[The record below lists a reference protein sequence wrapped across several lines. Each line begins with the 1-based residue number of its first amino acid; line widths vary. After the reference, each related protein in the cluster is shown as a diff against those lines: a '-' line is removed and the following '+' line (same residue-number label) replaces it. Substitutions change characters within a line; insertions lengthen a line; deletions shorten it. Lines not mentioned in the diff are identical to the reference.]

1 MKRLIPSLGLFCM
14 LLASSGFAQSL
25 PLDQAEIL
33 GRLAQGCW
41 PSYVAYLVK
50 TRGVSF
56 SWSPDFV
63 ERVKLAG
70 GEGILVGQL
79 FASDASEPS
88 HFFSHTDAFYDHLAK
103 CTELIHQGGIEQ
115 AEHECRA
122 SIEENPKSPWPLIAT
137 AKVLQL
143 EFTAGASPESAKKK
157 QEERAK
163 LLRHAA
169 ALAPNIASVHRDLAP
184 GLPPREAMTELQAAS
199 SLDNQRLELSEGSEL
214 TDQIQF
220 SMFRPREG
228 RPEIPASANEPVN
241 IDPELQRRI
250 QIEPNLASN
259 HVFLALR
266 NLQVGNLETAQ
277 SELREA
283 IRLEPDNPVLH
294 QSLAGYYFSQRNQEA
309 CLAEL
314 HENVRIVPFGMMPRM
329 VVAGV
334 LEEFGRTPEAIEEL
348 RSLLIGHPAAAE
360 PSDGLVEIY
369 LEHQDR
375 KSAIAELRRSLK
387 ASALT
392 FANEA
397 EFVEARFQ
405 DEERLADLLKEN
417 RELEAS
423 AEQYLFLLRFNPNY
437 LRLHNEYGNVLM
449 EERHLDEAISEFLQA
464 VDLNPDDA
472 DSQIFLGTALAQNG
486 DLDRA
491 REQFQEV
498 IAKNPED
505 LARRE
510 QIGYAYMQL
519 KDEPDAI
526 NELKRALEIQ
536 PNSAQA
542 VNNLAW
548 IYATALDRNLRNPR
562 EALAL
567 ARQAVESSPQPNAD
581 FLDTLAEAL
590 LLNGQAGEALTIEK
604 QAFEINPQ
612 NPEVRIRLDHFREA
626 AEQAT
631 RQASA
636 HQP

>member
-1 MKRLIPSLGLFCM
+1 MKRRIPFLGLFCM
-14 LLASSGFAQSL
+14 LLAFSGFAQSL
-25 PLDQAEIL
+25 PLDHAEIL
-33 GRLAQGCW
+33 GRLAQGYW

-56 SWSPDFV
+56 SWSLDFV

-70 GEGILVGQL
+70 GEGILVGRL
-79 FASDASEPS
+79 FASEASEPS
-88 HFFSHTDAFYDHLAK
+88 HFISNTEALYDHLAK
-103 CTELIHQGGIEQ
+103 CAELIHQGGIDQ
-115 AEHECRA
+115 AEQECRA

-143 EFTAGASPESAKKK
+143 EFTAGASAGSAKKK
-157 QEERAK
+157 QEERAE
-163 LLRHAA
+163 LFRHAA
-169 ALAPNIASVHRDLAP
+169 ALAPSIASVHRDLAP
-184 GLPPREAMTELQAAS
+184 GLPPRDAMTEFAAAS
-199 SLDNQRLELSEGSEL
+199 SLDNEMLELGEGSEL
-214 TDQIQF
+214 TDQIRF
-220 SMFRPREG
+220 SMFRPGEG
-228 RPEIPASANEPVN
+228 GPEIPASSTEPID
-241 IDPELQRRI
+241 IDPQFERRI
-250 QIEPNLASN
+250 QVEPNLASS
-259 HVFLALR
+259 HVFLAWR
-266 NLQVGNLETAQ
+266 NFQVGKLETAQ
-277 SELREA
+277 SELWEA

-294 QSLAGYYFSQRNQEA
+294 QSLAGYYFTRRNQEA

-314 HENVRIVPFGMMPRM
+314 RENVRIVPFGMMPPM
-329 VVAGV
+329 VIASV

-369 LEHQDR
+369 LKHQDR

-423 AEQYLFLLRFNPNY
+423 AEQYLFLLRFNPDY
-437 LRLHNEYGNVLM
+437 VRLHNEYGNVLL
-449 EERHLDEAISEFLQA
+449 EGKHLDEAISEFRQA
-464 VDLNPDDA
+464 VDLNPDDTQ
-472 DSQIFLGTALAQNG
+472 SQIFLGTALAQNG
-486 DLDRA
+486 DLDGTK
-491 REQFQEV
+491 EQFQEV

-505 LARRE
+505 LTTRE

-548 IYATALDRNLRNPR
+548 IYATALDRKLRNPR

-567 ARQAVESSPQPNAD
+567 ARQAVESSPQPNAA

-604 QAFEINPQ
+604 QAFEIDPQ
-612 NPEVRIRLDHFREA
+612 NPELPTRLDHFREA

-631 RQASA
+631 RQASPR
-636 HQP
+636 QP